1 MFKLIRIESEERNQP
16 TKEMEGV
23 FVYSASFLP
32 SFLPFLALALILILI
47 LVLLALAVLEIVVPT
62 QLFLLVPIRQAL

>member
-32 SFLPFLALALILILI
+32 SFLPFLALALILIL
-47 LVLLALAVLEIVVPT
+47 VLLALAVLEIVVPT

>member
-23 FVYSASFLP
+23 FVYSVSFIP
-32 SFLPFLALALILILI
+32 SFLPFLALALILI